1 MDPDELRD
9 YEDQGPL
16 PDREMEEDNQI
27 LASLLK
33 HILCCETSADISIL
47 LYIDATYIMRRISI
61 LRFLP
66 IYSELLVYVL

>member
-16 PDREMEEDNQI
+16 PDRDMEEDNQI

-33 HILCCETSADISIL
+33 HIQCCKTSADISIL
-47 LYIDATYIMRRISI
+47 PYINATYIMHRIPI

-66 IYSELLVYVL
+66 IFSELLVYVL